1 MLALALPMAGAA
13 AGAPVAENEVDQA
26 RRIGQAWVE
35 WVAVTDA
42 VFSEWQ
48 GAHVT
53 SPQPYHNPE
62 GEVIA
67 YMFAVEKKGKAIG
80 HVLIGSPVYGYPI
93 FAAGKGPRRPSLPGM
108 KLAAC

>member
-1 MLALALPMAGAA
+1 MAGAA

-80 HVLIGSPVYGYPI
+80 HVLMRLSENSNFKNSSPTLPV
-93 FAAGKGPRRPSLPGM
+93 KRR
-108 KLAAC
+108 